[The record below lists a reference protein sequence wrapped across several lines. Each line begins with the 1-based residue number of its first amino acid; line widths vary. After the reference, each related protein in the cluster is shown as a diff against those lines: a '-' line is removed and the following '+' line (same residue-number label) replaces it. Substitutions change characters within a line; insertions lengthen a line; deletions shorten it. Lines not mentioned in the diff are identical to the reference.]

1 MIHRFS
7 FINQIPL
14 NASNQDLLI
23 NFIEYWE
30 VTPDKIKHF
39 SWLGYR
45 FYCDKRQCVSN
56 HARWAY
62 PLEDRK

>member
-1 MIHRFS
+1 MIHPFR

-30 VTPDKIKHF
+30 VAPDKM
-39 SWLGYR
+39 
-45 FYCDKRQCVSN
+45 
-56 HARWAY
+56 
-62 PLEDRK
+62 P